1 VWGIVQLNLTY
12 NTAQRDNF
20 PSSRSNLFTQKG
32 NTFTSVSSIEYL
44 PFVRNRNEDS

>member
-1 VWGIVQLNLTY
+1 VWAIVQLKLAC

-32 NTFTSVSSIEYL
+32 NTYTSVSSIGYL
-44 PFVRNRNEDS
+44 SFVRNRHDS